1 MISVGVQTWGTD
13 LAALR
18 RYWAA
23 AESLGYQ
30 RLTCGDGLWAW
41 THDGWTMLGAL
52 AILTRRVRIGPAVTY
67 CFDASSHHP
76 SWLAKA
82 AVTVDHLSNGRLDLR
97 LGVGAEDPGAA
108 EFWQSHGIPYPEAGE
123 RVEILAEGI
132 QLVKALWAGEPVEF
146 HGRFFHMKGATLV
159 PRPVQLPHPPVWLA
173 AMGSR
178 ALGVAAQHADG
189 WEASYLAPGA
199 FAEKVEQLR
208 MFLARE
214 GREPK
219 ALRCSVE
226 VDVILGQD
234 SAEARSWRDRYCRA
248 RGIPPDHQLL
258 DTALVGES
266 SAVLERIAQY
276 RAAGVT
282 DLMCAFADFPET
294 GMLARF
300 AEQVLPELI
309 GQPDSEV
316 APSREHGG

>member
-30 RLTCGDGLWAW
+30 RLTYGDGLWPW
-41 THDGWTMLGAL
+41 THDGWTVLGAL
-52 AILTRRVRIGPAVTY
+52 AMLTHQVRIGPAVTY
-67 CFDASSHHP
+67 CFDPSSHHP

-108 EFWQSHGIPYPEAGE
+108 EFWQSHGIPYPEVGD

-132 QLVKALWAGEPVEF
+132 QLIKALWTGEPVEF
-146 HGRFFHMKGATLV
+146 YSRFFHMKGATLM
-159 PRPVQLPHPPVWLA
+159 PPPVQLPHPPIWLA
-173 AMGSR
+173 AMGAR

-189 WEASYLAPGA
+189 WEASYVAPRA
-199 FAEKVEQLR
+199 YAEKVRQLEAFREQ
-208 MFLARE
+208 E
-214 GREPK
+214 GRSPK
-219 ALRCSVE
+219 AIRRSVE
-226 VDVILGQD
+226 VDVILGRD
-234 SAEARSWRDRYCRA
+234 GAEALSWRERFCRA
-248 RGIPPDHQLL
+248 RRIPPDHQLL

-266 SAVLERIAQY
+266 STVLERIAQY

-300 AEQVLPELI
+300 AEQVLPKME
-309 GQPDSEV
+309 Q
-316 APSREHGG
+316 GG